1 MTHPRFAARI
11 ALLALGLSAGP
22 AWPAA
27 AQVVDE
33 PFGPPTP
40 VFLPLLGRAVD
51 LRDLPPPPT
60 AQATAAASA
69 TAAPSATEAPSATP
83 PPSPKPSPAAC
94 GPLGE
99 RARITGSDLPA
110 AFRANDEYFPLPLA
124 PHPEGGSWVAWR
136 EQAGPR
142 VRVGRFDGADRLV
155 GTPLSFAAEEVHAL
169 VAHEDGGALVTV
181 AEDPDIYSPKYCR
194 GAATPDKALCGKLDL
209 LRFDAK
215 GAERWRRTMTKK
227 LNVDRDGAH
236 FIWWYQHTARLVWS
250 GEHYGLYWRT
260 AESSPRPGVPGE
272 IDIHAA
278 DLLRFVDSEGNAVD
292 QGGVRACSHSWAV
305 RLAFGE
311 VFASACHGDA
321 YPNAFRLLTHNLD
334 RPRGE
339 SKLLES
345 LDPTRRAL
353 GGLVPREGGFWLLY
367 MAQSASIME
376 LRLAAVDLAG
386 KVTRDQ
392 KLPFAT
398 GLPTAYPFRPYLAAY
413 GQGRLLAGWQQAGA
427 LQLAVLDG
435 GTGALLEGPAAAGGA
450 RIDLWSEF
458 VSFPNGDVGW
468 AWSPGGGRR
477 LELVRVPGC
486 G

>member
-1 MTHPRFAARI
+1 MPHPRLIAPI

-22 AWPAA
+22 AWPVA

-33 PFGPPTP
+33 PFVPPAP
-40 VFLPLLGRAVD
+40 VYLPLLGRAVD
-51 LRDLPPPPT
+51 LRDLPAPPP
-60 AQATAAASA
+60 AGP
-69 TAAPSATEAPSATP
+69 TAAPSATVAPSATP
-83 PPSPKPSPAAC
+83 LPSPKPSPAAC
-94 GPLGE
+94 PALEDRLRVTGTDLGAPI
-99 RARITGSDLPA
+99 RAD
-110 AFRANDEYFPLPLA
+110 DEYFPLPLA
-124 PHPEGGSWVAWR
+124 PRPEGGSLVAWR

-142 VRVGRFDGADRLV
+142 VRVGRFDEADALV

-236 FIWWYQHTARLVWS
+236 FVWWYQHTARLVWS

-278 DLLRFVDSEGNAVD
+278 DLLRFVDGEGRPVD
-292 QGGVRACSHSWAV
+292 KGGVRACSHSWAV

-311 VFASACHGDA
+311 VFASVCHGDA
-321 YPNAFRLLTHNLD
+321 YPNAFHLLTHGLD

-339 SKLLES
+339 SNLLS
-345 LDPTRRAL
+345 GLDPAKRAL
-353 GGLVPREGGFWLLY
+353 GGLVPRSGGFWLLY
-367 MAQSASIME
+367 MAQPGAAME

-386 KVTRDQ
+386 KVTRDE
-392 KLPFAT
+392 KLAFAS
-398 GLPTAYPFRPYLAAY
+398 GLSTAYPFRPYLATY
-413 GQGRLLAGWQQAGA
+413 GEGRLLAGWHKAGA

-435 GTGALLEGPAAAGGA
+435 GTGALLEGPVAAEGA
-450 RIDLWSEF
+450 QIDLWSEF
-458 VSFPNGDVGW
+458 VGFPNGDVGW
-468 AWSPGGGRR
+468 AWSPGGSKR
-477 LELVRVPGC
+477 LELVRVAGC